1 MPAARCRRRRRRL
14 VSEARLL
21 AAIGNWQRQQQQ
33 PKKQQQQMRRQRLWP
48 RLKGRALDKHRS
60 LARTAGHRDNWPTGP
75 GLN

>member
-1 MPAARCRRRRRRL
+1 MPAARCRRRRL

-33 PKKQQQQMRRQRLWP
+33 QQPKQQRQMRRQRLWP

>member
-1 MPAARCRRRRRRL
+1 MPAARCRRRL

-21 AAIGNWQRQQQQ
+21 AAIGNWQRQQ
-33 PKKQQQQMRRQRLWP
+33 PKQQQRQMRRQRLWP

-60 LARTAGHRDNWPTGP
+60 LARTAGHRDNWATGP